1 MDRTV
6 KKGILKFATAA
17 ALLAVASSAHADDV
31 NARVASSFASAAPAA
46 TVEEEYDLISATPCV
61 DGGEY
66 LPYGY
71 YVEYEGDVIY
81 EVVMTRCA
89 KCREDRLFY
98 FDLTP
103 RFGKLS
109 EFREAKLA
117 SRAVAAD
124 GELPC
129 PSAESAVTVDSIT
142 EEYIFLETTLHS
154 CGTAFV
160 SAGQALLEEDGHHYD
175 VLSAR
180 CPADGAEAEFYFN
193 IDSLMFNPEKYPELT
208 HLARQREPPEPLPGR
223 TLETAFRGSA
233 DERRKLLAEA
243 THAADGG
250 GLNVVAR
257 WTYSGRSGDFEVV
270 DATCEKC
277 GTPVRLYFRLGG
289 D

>member
-1 MDRTV
+1 V
-6 KKGILKFATAA
+6 KEEVLKFATAA
-17 ALLAVASSAHADDV
+17 ALLLAAGAVGADDV
-31 NARVASSFASAAPAA
+31 ARAAASSFASAAPAA
-46 TVEEEYDLISATPCV
+46 SVDEEYDLINATPCV

-66 LPYGY
+66 VPYGY

-81 EVVMTRCA
+81 EVVTTRCA
-89 KCREDRLFY
+89 KCREDRLFF

-103 RFGKLS
+103 RFGKIS

-117 SRAVAAD
+117 GRAVAPE

-129 PSAESAVTVDSIT
+129 PGVESAVAVDSIT
-142 EEYIFLETTLHS
+142 EEYVFLETTRHS
-154 CGTAFV
+154 CGTPFV
-160 SAGQALLEEDGHHYD
+160 SEGQALLDDGGHHYD

-193 IDSLMFNPEKYPELT
+193 IDSFAFNPEKYPELT
-208 HLARQREPPEPLPGR
+208 HLAHQQEPPEPLPGR
-223 TLETAFRGSA
+223 TPETAFRGSA

-243 THAADGG
+243 THVADGG
-250 GLNVVAR
+250 RLKVNTR
-257 WTYSGRSGDFEVV
+257 WTGRDRSGDVEVV

-277 GTPVRLYFRLGG
+277 GTPVRLYFRLG

>member
-6 KKGILKFATAA
+6 KEEVLKFATAA
-17 ALLAVASSAHADDV
+17 ALLLAVGAVGADEVARATASSLAA
-31 NARVASSFASAAPAA
+31 AAPAA
-46 TVEEEYDLISATPCV
+46 TVEEEYELINATPCV

-66 LPYGY
+66 VPCGH

-81 EVVMTRCA
+81 EVVTTRCA
-89 KCREDRLFY
+89 ECREDRLFY

-103 RFGKLS
+103 RFGKLG

-117 SRAVAAD
+117 SRAVAAE

-129 PSAESAVTVDSIT
+129 PGAESAVTVDSIT
-142 EEYIFLETTLHS
+142 EEYVFLETTLHS
-154 CGTAFV
+154 CGTPFA
-160 SAGQALLEEDGHHYD
+160 SEGQALLEEGGHHYD

-193 IDSLMFNPEKYPELT
+193 IDSFMFNPEKYPELT
-208 HLARQREPPEPLPGR
+208 HLAHQGEPPEPLAGR
-223 TLETAFRGSA
+223 TLETAYRGPA
-233 DERRKLLAEA
+233 DEQRKLLAEA

-250 GLNVVAR
+250 DLSVVAR
-257 WTYSGRSGDFEVV
+257 WTYRGRSGDFEVV
-270 DATCEKC
+270 DTTCEKC
-277 GTPVRLYFRLGG
+277 GTPVRLYFRLG

>member
-1 MDRTV
+1 MNRTAMEKV
-6 KKGILKFATAA
+6 MQLATAA
-17 ALLAVASSAHADDV
+17 ALLLAASAAGADDV
-31 NARVASSFASAAPAA
+31 ARAAASSFGTAAPAA
-46 TVEEEYDLISATPCV
+46 TVEEEYELISATPCV

-66 LPYGY
+66 VPYEH

-103 RFGKLS
+103 RFGKIS

-117 SRAVAAD
+117 SRAVAAE

-129 PSAESAVTVDSIT
+129 PSAETAVTVDSIT
-142 EEYIFLETTLHS
+142 EEYVFLETTLHS
-154 CGTAFV
+154 CGTAFA

-193 IDSLMFNPEKYPELT
+193 IDSLMFNLEKYPELT

-250 GLNVVAR
+250 GLTVVAR
-257 WTYSGRSGDFEVV
+257 WTYRGRSGDFEVV

-277 GTPVRLYFRLGG
+277 GTPVRLYFRLG